1 MSKED
6 KFAKEFEKL
15 QREIVS
21 DQIQDVFDRQ
31 PTNYITRLLQLQKNS

>member
-15 QREIVS
+15 QREIVR
-21 DQIQDVFDRQ
+21 DQIQDVFALHPHR
-31 PTNYITRLLQLQKNS
+31 NRLYL